1 MSMQYVLAK
10 AILPNLNSN
19 DTAVEDHEA
28 ERRSCET
35 IRELYSLGDEYRK
48 RAAKEIANMF
58 FHDDVVR
65 QGIYFFREFDDFED
79 TNLRPPRRSNARGLF
94 VDYRSEFSR
103 HEKMPRLKMEKE
115 REEDEWLCP
124 DSSPPEKRVKKKKKY
139 DFKKTHGNSKY
150 TNDHE
155 AMLMEE
161 MHKMLQHASKHFP
174 RIIEMAS
181 RLEPERFQRE
191 GLALL
196 GSSSLEVFELLLQ
209 LLLNLDAKNL
219 KQFCPEALNLPR
231 EDVAIQ
237 LHALSRAISMRE
249 LQPPEVDEEEAIR
262 RATAASLGDFTQPSH
277 ERRRE
282 DSDEVEQRS
291 PIYDKVNFWFL
302 AKLPDLLPESVT
314 VPIDMYKCET
324 IYDLMVKIS
333 QWTMR
338 RVKVSEM
345 ILELDGRKLRKY
357 ETIDEAGI
365 RENSELVLRTETKK
379 RGGDFFVD
387 DDDEDEDEDDILGG
401 GESDSERS
409 DASYESKYEFE
420 YEDPSSSEGSDDD

>member
-1 MSMQYVLAK
+1 MVVL
-10 AILPNLNSN
+10 
-19 DTAVEDHEA
+19 
-28 ERRSCET
+28 
-35 IRELYSLGDEYRK
+35 LGDEYRNSCENHEHVFLTLSGK
-48 RAAKEIANMF
+48 DLF
-58 FHDDVVR
+58 L
-65 QGIYFFREFDDFED
+65 QEFDDFKR
-79 TNLRPPRRSNARGLF
+79 NLRPPRRSNARGLF

-139 DFKKTHGNSKY
+139 DFKTHGNSKF
-150 TNDHE
+150 TNDLD
-155 AMLMEE
+155 AMIMEE
-161 MHKMLQHASKHFP
+161 MHKMVQHASKHYP
-174 RIIEMAS
+174 RLIEMAS

-191 GLALL
+191 GLALF
-196 GSSSLEVFELLLQ
+196 GSPSLEVFELCLTLLH
-209 LLLNLDAKNL
+209 NLDAKNL

-237 LHALSRAISMRE
+237 LHALSRALSMRE

-262 RATAASLGDFTQPSH
+262 RATAASLCDFTQPSH

-357 ETIDEAGI
+357 NTIDEAGI
-365 RENSELVLRTETKK
+365 RENS
-379 RGGDFFVD
+379 
-387 DDDEDEDEDDILGG
+387 
-401 GESDSERS
+401 
-409 DASYESKYEFE
+409 
-420 YEDPSSSEGSDDD
+420 SSC

>member
-1 MSMQYVLAK
+1 
-10 AILPNLNSN
+10 
-19 DTAVEDHEA
+19 
-28 ERRSCET
+28 
-35 IRELYSLGDEYRK
+35 
-48 RAAKEIANMF
+48 
-58 FHDDVVR
+58 
-65 QGIYFFREFDDFED
+65 
-79 TNLRPPRRSNARGLF
+79 
-94 VDYRSEFSR
+94 
-103 HEKMPRLKMEKE
+103 
-115 REEDEWLCP
+115 
-124 DSSPPEKRVKKKKKY
+124 
-139 DFKKTHGNSKY
+139 
-150 TNDHE
+150 
-155 AMLMEE
+155 
-161 MHKMLQHASKHFP
+161 
-174 RIIEMAS
+174 
-181 RLEPERFQRE
+181 
-191 GLALL
+191 
-196 GSSSLEVFELLLQ
+196 
-209 LLLNLDAKNL
+209 
-219 KQFCPEALNLPR
+219 
-231 EDVAIQ
+231 
-237 LHALSRAISMRE
+237 MRE

-291 PIYDKVNFWFL
+291 PIYDKIYHKVNFWFL

>member
-1 MSMQYVLAK
+1 
-10 AILPNLNSN
+10 
-19 DTAVEDHEA
+19 
-28 ERRSCET
+28 
-35 IRELYSLGDEYRK
+35 
-48 RAAKEIANMF
+48 
-58 FHDDVVR
+58 
-65 QGIYFFREFDDFED
+65 
-79 TNLRPPRRSNARGLF
+79 
-94 VDYRSEFSR
+94 
-103 HEKMPRLKMEKE
+103 
-115 REEDEWLCP
+115 
-124 DSSPPEKRVKKKKKY
+124 
-139 DFKKTHGNSKY
+139 
-150 TNDHE
+150 
-155 AMLMEE
+155 
-161 MHKMLQHASKHFP
+161 
-174 RIIEMAS
+174 
-181 RLEPERFQRE
+181 
-191 GLALL
+191 
-196 GSSSLEVFELLLQ
+196 
-209 LLLNLDAKNL
+209 
-219 KQFCPEALNLPR
+219 
-231 EDVAIQ
+231 
-237 LHALSRAISMRE
+237 MRE

-324 IYDLMVKIS
+324 IYDLMIKIS

-387 DDDEDEDEDDILGG
+387 DDDEDEDEDEDDILGG

-409 DASYESKYEFE
+409 DASYESEYEFE
-420 YEDPSSSEGSDDD
+420 YEDPSSSSSVSSSEGSDDD